1 MRRGA
6 LVVAFVALVAGA
18 PLVTASST
26 GADPQVSV
34 TYEPPVH
41 GTVTDPF
48 NMPASPYAAGDRG
61 LDYAT
66 ADGSPVRASAAGVVV
81 FAGQVGGTL
90 HVVVLH
96 ADGIRTSYSFL
107 ASIAVARGMHVA
119 AGDVLGTTRTSF
131 HFGARAGDA
140 YVDPSALLGAGHE
153 RVHLVPEPLSEE
165 HERGWLMGS
174 LHALASVGGAGLHAT
189 EAGVAWAAQQSVDAA
204 LAPVRVGQQA
214 LQLLGRADALASWA
228 DYARRLG
235 DPTAWFVTIA
245 SASWHA
251 TSDGCTA
258 DAVATPAVPQR
269 HVLIEVAGLGSY
281 TAKDDPMDPE
291 AKFRAGAVVD
301 VDEAA
306 LGYAPGDVVEFSY
319 RGGTTRDNAYTAA
332 NTQVDI
338 RDSAKRLAAL
348 IQREAAEHPGVPI
361 DIVAHS
367 QGGLVTRAA
376 LAYDIDLTKP
386 GHPPIASVVT
396 LATPHHGANL
406 ATVGAELGKTFHGSV
421 LESLAGEL
429 QLGGIDP
436 RSVSVK
442 QLAENS
448 EFIRRLNERPL
459 PPGVWFTSIAGRGD
473 NVVPTPRA
481 RLAGAHNVIVDV
493 PGWVKDHDH
502 LPGSAPAQ
510 RELGLALNHLPP
522 SCQGVLAAVGEA
534 VIGKAVSDVEDGAG
548 AVLVGAAS

>member
-18 PLVTASST
+18 PLVTASPT
-26 GADPQVSV
+26 RADPQVSV
-34 TYEPPVH
+34 TYAPPVH
-41 GTVTDPF
+41 GTVTHPF
-48 NMPASPYAAGDRG
+48 NLPASPYAAGDRG

-66 ADGSPVRASAAGVVV
+66 QDGSPVRASAAGQVV

-107 ASIAVARGMHVA
+107 ASIAVARGMDVA
-119 AGDVLGTTRTSF
+119 AGDLLGTTTTSF

-140 YVDPSALLGAGHE
+140 YVDPSVLMGSGHE
-153 RVHLVPEPLSEE
+153 RIHLVAEPLSEE
-165 HERGWLMGS
+165 KERGGVLGF
-174 LHALASVGGAGLHAT
+174 LGRLAGTGFHAT

-204 LAPVRVGQQA
+204 LAPVRIGQQA

-228 DYARRLG
+228 EYARRLG
-235 DPTAWFVTIA
+235 DPAAWFVTIA

-251 TSDGCTA
+251 TFDDCTR
-258 DAVATPAVPQR
+258 DDVATPHLQQR

-281 TAKDDPMDPE
+281 TGKGDHRDN
-291 AKFRAGAVVD
+291 AGAVVD

-319 RGGTTRDNAYTAA
+319 RGGRTHDNSYTAA

-348 IQREAAEHPGVPI
+348 IEREAAEHPGVPI

-406 ATVGAELGKTFHGSV
+406 ATVGAKLGETVHGEV
-421 LESLAGEL
+421 LESVAGEL
-429 QLGGIDP
+429 HLGGIDP
-436 RSVSVK
+436 RSTSVK

-448 EFIRRLNERPL
+448 
-459 PPGVWFTSIAGRGD
+459 
-473 NVVPTPRA
+473 
-481 RLAGAHNVIVDV
+481 
-493 PGWVKDHDH
+493 
-502 LPGSAPAQ
+502 
-510 RELGLALNHLPP
+510 
-522 SCQGVLAAVGEA
+522 
-534 VIGKAVSDVEDGAG
+534 
-548 AVLVGAAS
+548 